1 MSLFFLK
8 QNLTDHVW
16 DFRNQIKPSASKIII
31 SQDYVLA
38 WKKGSEYIYNM
49 YFLAFPLFRQ
59 NVSFYYLALWQIDIR
74 NDVF

>member
-1 MSLFFLK
+1 MHNMSLFFLK

-38 WKKGSEYIYNM
+38 WKKGLNTYIICI
-49 YFLAFPLFRQ
+49 F
-59 NVSFYYLALWQIDIR
+59 
-74 NDVF
+74 